1 MVELIIT
8 IPIILLVTIGIMI
21 FFNRT
26 TNFDGTEND

>member
-8 IPIILLVTIGIMI
+8 IPVVLLATIGIMVL
-21 FFNRT
+21 FNRT